1 MANTAAT
8 VLKELVGGSNAGGL
22 ISSISISGE
31 TKHAFAR
38 EDPSIDTK
46 ELISNRQYKKK
57 HRRKCILQQEM
68 CSGPRIQCKDRQSD
82 HVDCVE
88 KCNDSI
94 LLLTGMRD
102 GLQDAQSLAGRP
114 VVLVKV
120 SASDEA

>member
-57 HRRKCILQQEM
+57 HRRKL
-68 CSGPRIQCKDRQSD
+68 SAFYNK
-82 HVDCVE
+82 
-88 KCNDSI
+88 KCAQDPAYNAKI
-94 LLLTGMRD
+94 ANLTM
-102 GLQDAQSLAGRP
+102 
-114 VVLVKV
+114 
-120 SASDEA
+120 